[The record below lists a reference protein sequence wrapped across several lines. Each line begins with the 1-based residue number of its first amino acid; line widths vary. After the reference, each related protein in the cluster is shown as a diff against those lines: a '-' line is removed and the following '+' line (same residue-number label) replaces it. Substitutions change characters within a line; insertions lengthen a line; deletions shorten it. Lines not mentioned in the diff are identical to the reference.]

1 VYIGKRDLVYRQ
13 KRPSI
18 GTADPGGAQGLRPV
32 PMPVGGKENE
42 REREREREREV
53 LLTIKGAFSN

>member
-1 VYIGKRDLVYRQ
+1 
-13 KRPSI
+13 
-18 GTADPGGAQGLRPV
+18 
-32 PMPVGGKENE
+32 MPVGGKENE